1 MEVHHSHHPTH
12 KKKWTEYLL
21 EFLMLFLAVFLG
33 FTAENIREQKIERH
47 REEDYIKG
55 LVQNLKD
62 DTASLNIRIPTLKT
76 RIQRADSL
84 VRLAKADPTVP
95 ENLKLITRLDFHVSF
110 YSDFTA
116 NTATLSQ
123 LKSGNLRLI
132 RKKNA
137 ADSILKYDL
146 TNAATVKQWEIY
158 FPLYNNYIQSQL
170 QVFEVTIRLD
180 PSYSGGEVSGK
191 LPPPVSGDKE
201 KLRLYFNNVAALHI
215 VTSGYVWRLENQ
227 LKEATNLINYLKQ
240 VYHLEQN

>member
-1 MEVHHSHHPTH
+1 MEVHHPHHPGH

-33 FTAENIREQKIERH
+33 FTAENIREHKIERH

-55 LVQNLKD
+55 LIQNLKD
-62 DTASLNIRIPTLKT
+62 DTASLNIRIPNLKT
-76 RIQRADSL
+76 RIQRTDSI
-84 VRLAKADPTVP
+84 VRLAKADLTIP
-95 ENLKLITRLDFHVSF
+95 ENLKLITRLDWHVSF

-146 TNAATVKQWEIY
+146 TNAGTEKQWDIY
-158 FPLYNNYIQSQL
+158 FPLYNNYIESQL
-170 QVFEVTIRLD
+170 QIFDITIRLD
-180 PSYSGGEVSGK
+180 PSYSRGEVTGK
-191 LPPPVSGDKE
+191 LTPPLSTDNE
-201 KLRLYFNNVAALHI
+201 KLSRYFNNAAALHI
-215 VTSGYVWRLENQ
+215 VTSGYLWRLENQ
-227 LKEATNLINYLKQ
+227 LEEAVHLINYLKL
-240 VYHLEQN
+240 VYHLD

>member
-1 MEVHHSHHPTH
+1 MEVHHSHHPSH

-33 FTAENIREQKIERH
+33 FTAENIREHKIERH
-47 REEDYIKG
+47 REIDYIKG

-62 DTASLNIRIPTLKT
+62 DTTTLNIRIPTLKT
-76 RIQRADSL
+76 RIQRADTL
-84 VRLAKADPTVP
+84 VHLSKADLSAP
-95 ENLKLITRLDFHVSF
+95 ENLKLITRLDYHVSF

-146 TNAATVKQWEIY
+146 TNAATEKQWSIY
-158 FPLYNNYIQSQL
+158 FPLYNNYIESQL
-170 QVFEVTIRLD
+170 QIFDVTIRLD
-180 PSYSGGEVSGK
+180 PSYSRGEVNGK
-191 LPPPVSGDKE
+191 LPPPVSSDKE
-201 KLRLYFNNVAALHI
+201 KIRLYFNNVAALHI
-215 VTSGYVWRLENQ
+215 VTSGYLWRLENQ
-227 LKEATNLINYLKQ
+227 LKEAINLINYLKQ
-240 VYHLEQN
+240 VYDLD

>member
-1 MEVHHSHHPTH
+1 MEVHHSHHPGH

-21 EFLMLFLAVFLG
+21 EFLMLFFAVFLG
-33 FTAENIREQKIERH
+33 FTAENIREHKIERH

-62 DTASLNIRIPTLKT
+62 DTASLNIFIPILKT
-76 RIQRADSL
+76 RIQRTDSI
-84 VRLAKADPTVP
+84 VRLAKADLTVP
-95 ENLKLITRLDFHVSF
+95 ENLKLITRLDWHVSF

-146 TNAATVKQWEIY
+146 TNAATEKQWDIY
-158 FPLYNNYIQSQL
+158 FPLYNNYIESQL
-170 QVFEVTIRLD
+170 QIFDVTIRLD
-180 PSYSGGEVSGK
+180 SSYSRGEVTGQ
-191 LPPPVSGDKE
+191 LPPPLSTVNE
-201 KLRLYFNNVAALHI
+201 KLRLYFNNAAALHI
-215 VTSGYVWRLENQ
+215 VTSGYLGRLAYQ
-227 LKEATNLINYLKQ
+227 LEEARHLIRYLKQ
-240 VYHLEQN
+240 VYHLE